1 LLVCPERIV
10 SSNHESHKAAWASQV
25 RSGCESGARPG
36 VLWPGP
42 PGVLVKCSAMSLFEC
57 SRPFAASKLEPV
69 RCIQAPAVRRS
80 RLATCLWVADLPN
93 PVRQCSRTSA
103 AFWVGVLRAG
113 PSSAARPHLQ
123 AQPRRPGSSLAR
135 AWPELGPTRS
145 PSPSRHEAR
154 VEAAAAASIGI
165 SQQCARVSF
174 VAASQRARRSVATVL
189 QPASGPQA
197 QSLSHRASSSA

>member
-1 LLVCPERIV
+1 MSATQPSRCIQAR
-10 SSNHESHKAAWASQV
+10 AV
-25 RSGCESGARPG
+25 RSLHPSSSG
-36 VLWPGP
+36 
-42 PGVLVKCSAMSLFEC
+42 
-57 SRPFAASKLEPV
+57 PFAASKLERSV
-69 RCIQAPAVRRS
+69 RCIEAPAVRRS
-80 RLATCLWVADLPN
+80 RLATCLWLADLPN

-113 PSSAARPHLQ
+113 PSSEARPNLQ

-145 PSPSRHEAR
+145 PSPSQHAAR
-154 VEAAAAASIGI
+154 VEAAAAASLGI
-165 SQQCARVSF
+165 SQQCNCARVSF

>member
-1 LLVCPERIV
+1 V
-10 SSNHESHKAAWASQV
+10 SSDHESQGSLAGQG

-42 PGVLVKCSAMSLFEC
+42 PGVLVKALLCQYSSVAVRSLHPSS
-57 SRPFAASKLEPV
+57 SRPFAASKLHPSV
-69 RCIQAPAVRRS
+69 AVASQPAFG
-80 RLATCLWVADLPN
+80 LPN

-113 PSSAARPHLQ
+113 PSSEARPNLQ

-145 PSPSRHEAR
+145 PSPSQHAAR
-154 VEAAAAASIGI
+154 VEAAAAASLGI
-165 SQQCARVSF
+165 SQQCNCARVSF